1 MCGIVLCIKADQR
14 ASEADNAVGD
24 ADKTHKRAE
33 DLKSKIEQKI
43 KGNRSITFI
52 SKLNSVPFLGAV
64 LLCFKKF
71 CLSPYSVLCSVYN
84 WFTSFYDFLI

>member
-43 KGNRSITFI
+43 KGNRSITFV

>member
-33 DLKSKIEQKI
+33 DLKSKLEQKI
-43 KGNRSITFI
+43 KGNRSITFV
-52 SKLNSVPFLGAV
+52 SKLNSVPFLVAV
-64 LLCFKKF
+64 LLCFKLF
-71 CLSPYSVLCSVYN
+71 FVPLLCPL
-84 WFTSFYDFLI
+84 FRL

>member
-1 MCGIVLCIKADQR
+1 MCLIVLCIKADQR

-33 DLKSKIEQKI
+33 DLKSKIAQKI

-52 SKLNSVPFLGAV
+52 GS
-64 LLCFKKF
+64 
-71 CLSPYSVLCSVYN
+71 
-84 WFTSFYDFLI
+84 